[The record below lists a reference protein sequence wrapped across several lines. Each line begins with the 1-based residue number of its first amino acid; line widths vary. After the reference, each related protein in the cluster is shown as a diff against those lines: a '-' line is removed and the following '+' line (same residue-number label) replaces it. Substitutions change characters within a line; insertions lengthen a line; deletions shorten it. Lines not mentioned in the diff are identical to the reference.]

1 MVPPATKRATSVG
14 RKKKLEADYII
25 VGAGSA
31 GCVLANRL
39 TADARHRVALIEA
52 GGSDLHPWVRM
63 PIGYGKAFY
72 HPDLNWRYQTEVEP
86 ELASRNI
93 YWPRGRVLGGSSSI
107 NAMVFIRGQR
117 EDYDGWESL
126 GNPGWGYS
134 DVLPFFKRM
143 EDNTAGADEW
153 RGRGGPLTVS
163 DVSGLVHPL
172 CASYLAAGEAAGLP
186 RNTDFNG
193 ASQEGVGIY
202 QINTHGGLRAS
213 ASTAYLRPAMR
224 RENLSIVT
232 RAMATRILF
241 QGKRAIGVEYRRGGK
256 LWTIYAK
263 KEVILSAGAVNSPQ
277 LLQLSGIGDPQ
288 LLKSHGIDIVHAAP
302 NVGQNLQDH
311 IGFDYLYRS
320 RVPTLNNLLRPWWG
334 QLALGLRYILARRGP
349 LSLSVNQAGGFFRT
363 RPDLKRPNMQLYFSP
378 LSYLKAVPGK
388 RQLLRP
394 DPYPGFI
401 IGVSNC
407 HPTSR
412 GSIAIRSGDP
422 LEAPFIRA
430 NYLSTAEDMSEMVEA
445 AHFLRRLA
453 AQKPI
458 AEVIAEELQPGAH
471 IDSRAE
477 IEDDIR
483 RRSGSVFHA
492 SGTCAM
498 GPNAATAVVDPH
510 LRVHGV
516 EALRVVDASIF
527 PLLTSGNTN
536 APAIMVGE
544 RGSDFII
551 NDGR

>member
-1 MVPPATKRATSVG
+1 MI
-14 RKKKLEADYII
+14 ADYIV

-39 TADARHRVALIEA
+39 TADGRNRVALIEA

-72 HPDLNWRYQTEVEP
+72 HPDLNWRYQTEAEP

-117 EDYDGWESL
+117 EDYEGWESQ
-126 GNPGWGYS
+126 GNSGWGYN

-143 EDNTAGADEW
+143 EDNLAGADEW

-202 QINTHGGLRAS
+202 QINTRDGLRAS

-232 RAMATRILF
+232 RAMVTRILF

-256 LWTIYAK
+256 LCSIRAN
-263 KEVILSAGAVNSPQ
+263 KEVILAAGAVNSPQ

-288 LLKSHGIDIVHAAP
+288 LLKSFGIDIVHAAP

-412 GSIAIRSGDP
+412 GSINIRSGDP

-430 NYLSTAEDMSEMVEA
+430 NYLSTEEDMSEMVEA

-471 IDSRAE
+471 IDNRAE

-536 APAIMVGE
+536 APTIMVGE

>member
-213 ASTAYLRPAMR
+213 ASTAYL
-224 RENLSIVT
+224 
-232 RAMATRILF
+232 
-241 QGKRAIGVEYRRGGK
+241 
-256 LWTIYAK
+256 
-263 KEVILSAGAVNSPQ
+263 
-277 LLQLSGIGDPQ
+277 
-288 LLKSHGIDIVHAAP
+288 
-302 NVGQNLQDH
+302 
-311 IGFDYLYRS
+311 
-320 RVPTLNNLLRPWWG
+320 
-334 QLALGLRYILARRGP
+334 
-349 LSLSVNQAGGFFRT
+349 LSL
-363 RPDLKRPNMQLYFSP
+363 
-378 LSYLKAVPGK
+378 
-388 RQLLRP
+388 
-394 DPYPGFI
+394 I
-401 IGVSNC
+401 
-407 HPTSR
+407 
-412 GSIAIRSGDP
+412 
-422 LEAPFIRA
+422 
-430 NYLSTAEDMSEMVEA
+430 
-445 AHFLRRLA
+445 
-453 AQKPI
+453 
-458 AEVIAEELQPGAH
+458 H
-471 IDSRAE
+471 I
-477 IEDDIR
+477 
-483 RRSGSVFHA
+483 
-492 SGTCAM
+492 
-498 GPNAATAVVDPH
+498 
-510 LRVHGV
+510 
-516 EALRVVDASIF
+516 
-527 PLLTSGNTN
+527 
-536 APAIMVGE
+536 
-544 RGSDFII
+544 
-551 NDGR
+551 

>member
-430 NYLSTAEDMSEMVEA
+430 NYLSTEEDMSEMVEA

-477 IEDDIR
+477 IENDIR

-492 SGTCAM
+492 SGTCSM

-536 APAIMVGE
+536 APTIMVGE